1 MDNINKKLLEI
12 IQDGFPISPEPYKDL
27 AICIGIS
34 EEEVIQRIGRLQDM
48 GIIRRLGAIFDSRKL
63 GYKSTLCAM
72 KVPKDQITTVA
83 KIINTYPGVTHNYL
97 REHTYNMWFT
107 LIAPSKEHIDMICN
121 EIMELSR
128 IQDLLQL
135 PAKRFF
141 KINVK
146 FSVKGVG
153 K

>member
-1 MDNINKKLLEI
+1 MDNVNQKLLEI
-12 IQDGFPISPEPYKDL
+12 IQDNFPVSPEPYKDL
-27 AICIGIS
+27 AISLGLS
-34 EEEVIQRIGRLQDM
+34 EEEVIQRIIKLQDM
-48 GIIRRLGAIFDSRKL
+48 GIIRRLGAIFDLRKL

-72 KVPKDQITTVA
+72 RVPKNKISTVA
-83 KIINTYPGVTHNYL
+83 KLINAYPGVTHNYL
-97 REHTYNMWFT
+97 REHKYNMWFT
-107 LIAPSKEHIDMICN
+107 LIAPSTNHIDKICS
-121 EIMELSR
+121 EIMVLSG

>member
-1 MDNINKKLLEI
+1 MDNVDQKILEI
-12 IQDGFPISPEPYKDL
+12 IQDSFPISSEPYKDL
-27 AICIGIS
+27 AISVGIS
-34 EEEVIQRIGRLQDM
+34 EEEVLQRISSLQDM

-72 KVPKDQITTVA
+72 KVPKDKISKVA
-83 KIINTYPGVTHNYL
+83 KLVNAYPGVTHNYL
-97 REHTYNMWFT
+97 REHKYNMWFT
-107 LIAPSKEHIDMICN
+107 LIAPSTDHIDNICS
-121 EIMELSR
+121 EIMELSG